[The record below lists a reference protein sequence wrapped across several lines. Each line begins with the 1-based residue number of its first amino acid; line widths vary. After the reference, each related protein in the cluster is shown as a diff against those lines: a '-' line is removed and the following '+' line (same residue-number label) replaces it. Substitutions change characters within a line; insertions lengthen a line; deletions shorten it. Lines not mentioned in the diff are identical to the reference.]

1 MNSKENDMTEE
12 QKIDWTSGEIGN
24 LWNIYMAN
32 SMVICMFKHFL
43 LNVEDEEI
51 KDCLVTADNLSKKI
65 LADLKD
71 KFAIEGVAIPHG
83 FSADDDVNAGA
94 PRLFSDSF
102 YLNYLD
108 MMVKYGALY
117 YSVALPSFSRMD
129 MRNYLTE
136 INISTLNLSNKV
148 TEVMLQKGLHIRA
161 PFIPNP
167 KRVSFIEKQ
176 SFFNGFFGD
185 KRPFTAMEISHLF
198 QNIQVNAIK
207 TILVMGFSQVAKKGE
222 VRNYFLRGKEINIK
236 QHNVLSQLLNKE
248 DLPVSVPS
256 QFKITDS
263 TESPYS
269 DKLMLFHIS
278 NLSSAKVRNF
288 GDSMAVS
295 PRHDLGAT
303 YMRFLLETA
312 NFAEDG
318 GNIQIENDWL
328 ERPPGNVDR
337 NQLAKQKKN

>member
-1 MNSKENDMTEE
+1 MTEE
-12 QKIDWTSGEIGN
+12 KNIDWTSGELGN

-32 SMVICMFKHFL
+32 SMAVCMFKHFL
-43 LNVEDEEI
+43 LNIEDEEI
-51 KDCLVTADNLSKKI
+51 KECLVTADNLSKKI
-65 LADLKD
+65 LTDLKD
-71 KFAIEGVAIPHG
+71 KFAVEGVAIPHG
-83 FSADDDVNAGA
+83 FSADDDVNGGA

-117 YSVALPSFSRMD
+117 YSVALPTFSKMGL
-129 MRNYLTE
+129 RNYLTE

-167 KRVSFIEKQ
+167 KKVSFVEKQ
-176 SFFNGFFGD
+176 SFFNGYFGD
-185 KRPFTAMEISHLF
+185 KRPFTALEISHLF

-207 TILVMGFSQVAKKGE
+207 TILIMGFSQVAKHEE
-222 VRNYFLRGKEINIK
+222 VRNYFLRGKKNNIK
-236 QHNVLSQLLNKE
+236 QHNVLSQLLYKE

-256 QFKITDS
+256 EFKITDS

-328 ERPPGNVDR
+328 EKPPGNVDR
-337 NQLAKQKKN
+337 NQLAKQNKN

>member
-1 MNSKENDMTEE
+1 MTEE

-32 SMVICMFKHFL
+32 SMAVCMFKHFL
-43 LNVEDEEI
+43 LNIEDEEI
-51 KDCLVTADNLSKKI
+51 KDCVITADDLSKKI
-65 LADLKD
+65 ISDLEK
-71 KFAIEGVAIPHG
+71 KFNNEEIAVPQG
-83 FSADDDVNAGA
+83 FTNADVNEGA

-117 YSVALPSFSRMD
+117 YSVALPALSKMEL
-129 MRNYLTE
+129 RNYITD
-136 INISTLNLSNKV
+136 INISSLQLSNKV
-148 TEVMLQKGLHIRA
+148 TEVMLKKGLHLRS
-161 PFIPNP
+161 PFIPAP
-167 KRVSFIEKQ
+167 KNVDFVEKQ
-176 SFFNGFFGD
+176 SYFNGFFGD
-185 KRPFTAMEISHLF
+185 KRPLTALEITHLF
-198 QNIQVNAIK
+198 SNIQVNAIK
-207 TILVMGFSQVAKKGE
+207 TILTMGFSQVAKDKE
-222 VRNYFLRGKEINIK
+222 VRNYFLRGKKINIK
-236 QHNVLSQLLNKE
+236 QHNILSQILEKE

-263 TESPYS
+263 TEAPYS

-295 PRHDLGAT
+295 PRHDLGST
-303 YMRFLLETA
+303 YIRFFMETA

-318 GNIQIENDWL
+318 GNLQIENDWM
-328 ERPPGNVDR
+328 EKPPGNVDR
-337 NQLAKQKKN
+337 DQLAKQKKK

>member
-1 MNSKENDMTEE
+1 MKSKENEMAEE
-12 QKIDWTSGEIGN
+12 EKIDWTSGEIGN
-24 LWNIYMAN
+24 MWNIYMAN
-32 SMVICMFKHFL
+32 SMAVCMFKHFL

-51 KDCLVTADNLSKKI
+51 KNCLMAANNLSKKI
-65 LADLKD
+65 LADVVYL
-71 KFAIEGVAIPHG
+71 FEQEGATVPKG
-83 FSADDDVNAGA
+83 FSDEDVNAGA
-94 PRLFSDSF
+94 GRLFSDSF

-117 YSVALPSFSRMD
+117 YSVSLPSISKIEL
-129 MRNYLTE
+129 RNFITDV
-136 INISTLNLSNKV
+136 NISTLQLSNQV
-148 TEVMLQKGLHIRA
+148 TELMLNKGLHVRPPLIPA
-161 PFIPNP
+161 PKNVTF
-167 KRVSFIEKQ
+167 VEKQ

-185 KRPFTAMEISHLF
+185 KRPLTALEISHLF
-198 QNIQVNAIK
+198 TNIQVNAIK
-207 TILVMGFSQVAKKGE
+207 TILVMGFSQVAKHEE
-222 VRNYFLRGKEINIK
+222 VRNYFLRGKKINIK
-236 QHNVLSQLLNKE
+236 QHNILSQILNKE

-263 TESPYS
+263 TEAPYS

-295 PRHDLGAT
+295 PRHDLGST
-303 YMRFLLETA
+303 YTRFLMETA

-318 GNIQIENDWL
+318 GNLQIENDWM